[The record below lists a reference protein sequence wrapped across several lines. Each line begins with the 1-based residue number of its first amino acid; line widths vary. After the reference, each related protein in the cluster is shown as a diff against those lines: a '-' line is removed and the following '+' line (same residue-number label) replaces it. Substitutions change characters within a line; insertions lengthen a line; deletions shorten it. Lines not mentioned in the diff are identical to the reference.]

1 MHALMQKNDPSIGNS
16 THDFQNAEDAK
27 ILFGEVAH
35 DYDAQ
40 LKQARDNG
48 ETDKYTLP
56 GGQKIS
62 IKEER
67 LMCPELLF

>member
-1 MHALMQKNDPSIGNS
+1 
-16 THDFQNAEDAK
+16 
-27 ILFGEVAH
+27 
-35 DYDAQ
+35 